1 MLVNEKKILCPKIIE
16 TRVSVD
22 EHRDEIIDNI
32 LWKNEGLKEL
42 IKQENGFQI
51 VAKLIVTSQNTQHF
65 IIKFTPEI
73 KIRINDKGDVL
84 CRPTQ
89 FGRSKIFNRY
99 HVYQCYRCLEFGHTQ
114 VICKKLQKCF
124 KCAGNHKGSEC
135 KSTDKE
141 CVNCKRDGKQCD
153 H

>member
-1 MLVNEKKILCPKIIE
+1 MSVNEKKILSPKIIE

-65 IIKFTPEI
+65 IVKFTPEI
-73 KIRINDKGDVL
+73 KIRINDKSDIL

-99 HVYQCYRCLEFGHTQ
+99 HV
-114 VICKKLQKCF
+114 
-124 KCAGNHKGSEC
+124 
-135 KSTDKE
+135 
-141 CVNCKRDGKQCD
+141 
-153 H
+153 